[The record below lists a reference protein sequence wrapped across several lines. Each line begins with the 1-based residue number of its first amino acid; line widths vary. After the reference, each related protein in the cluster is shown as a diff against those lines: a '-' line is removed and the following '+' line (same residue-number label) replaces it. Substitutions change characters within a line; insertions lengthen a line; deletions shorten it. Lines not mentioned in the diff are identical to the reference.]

1 MKTEGNSQQL
11 VTSKIITFP
20 GFTIFLDIESLL
32 LLRHTCSML
41 QKLKIHNHGYKF
53 LKRKYEE
60 FFYYKL
66 HYLIYLEFEV
76 NPPPYLQIQF
86 PCDQTI
92 LQKPF
97 SNVQYLFLKAK
108 SLYISQSYDILAYC
122 QGKNL
127 KVLHFDNILIK
138 QKSCELHCNTLIYCE
153 SVIWNHLRLP
163 NLRYLILKMSW
174 NQIWIFFDHIDFSS
188 LLNLYAITLIC
199 SYTPYSK
206 IRENDF
212 ITQMAQVSSVM
223 KIHLHFGHVKC
234 LDILHRICPNAIIKC
249 FNNNDD
255 VDDVYV
261 RLCDYIPTT
270 NLIDFWK
277 TQFDLQDQR
286 PSEQFLK

>member
-1 MKTEGNSQQL
+1 MKRKLETPSGLQSAA
-11 VTSKIITFP
+11 TFP
-20 GFTIFLDIESLL
+20 GFTIFLDIECLLSL
-32 LLRHTCSML
+32 RRTCSVL
-41 QKLKIHNHGYKF
+41 QKLKIHNHGYRF
-53 LKRKYEE
+53 FKRKYEE

-174 NQIWIFFDHIDFSS
+174 NQMWLFFDHIDFSS

-199 SYTPYSK
+199 SFKPNPE
-206 IRENDF
+206 IHEDDF
-212 ITQMAQVSSVM
+212 INQMGQMVQVSSVM
-223 KIHLHFGHVKC
+223 KIHLHFGHMKC
-234 LDILHRICPNAIIKC
+234 VDRLHRIFPNTTIKF
-249 FNNNDD
+249 FNNND
-255 VDDVYV
+255 VDDIF
-261 RLCDYIPTT
+261 CDDIPTT

-277 TQFDLQDQR
+277 TQFELQDQR
-286 PSEQFLK
+286 PSERI